1 MGTGSSGGGEKS
13 HLIVGRG
20 VGGGCIFNGGG
31 VTISFVGLR
40 VVGAYKIFMCRD
52 YEHMSVHQ
60 NKSNTQ
66 LAKQYNKTAHKN

>member
-1 MGTGSSGGGEKS
+1 MGTGNNGGGEKS

-40 VVGAYKIFMCRD
+40 VVGA
-52 YEHMSVHQ
+52 
-60 NKSNTQ
+60 
-66 LAKQYNKTAHKN
+66 